1 MTGNASTVQSSQIS
15 KPGALTLESRNT
27 AIDRAS
33 DNPSKCKTEKRP
45 MKKMKQLNLS
55 CILKN
60 YNQDRSES
68 GSTISAE
75 REGTAEVN

>member
-1 MTGNASTVQSSQIS
+1 
-15 KPGALTLESRNT
+15 
-27 AIDRAS
+27 
-33 DNPSKCKTEKRP
+33 

-68 GSTISAE
+68 GSEFSAE
-75 REGTAEVN
+75 REGTAEVSEMENTGQIMMV